1 MNTKIMAILSILLIA
16 SAAILIFYN
25 FNSSVI
31 ASGPSDKIIMNL
43 SDMKT
48 CCTYTENGREKSCI
62 IQERFD
68 CSVCDEKCSPEQFSS

>member
-1 MNTKIMAILSILLIA
+1 MNTKIMAIIAIMLLA
-16 SAAILIFYN
+16 SAVLLLVYN
-25 FNSSVI
+25 FNNSII

-48 CCTYTENGREKSCI
+48 CCTYTENGKEKSCI

-68 CSVCDEKCSPEQFSS
+68 CSVCNEKCSPEFL